1 MVKIFLSDVATS
13 TVPADATFSTGSQAS
28 DALDCCAITHFDGL
42 DRGHCLLAGG
52 QPGVT
57 VDPAMVTLAGGL
69 ECVGLVAAHGGDAGL
84 TLAAI
89 LDGTVGSS
97 GDGRNPRISA
107 G

>member
-28 DALDCCAITHFDGL
+28 DALDCCAITYFDGL

-52 QPGVT
+52 QPGVA
-57 VDPAMVTLAGGL
+57 VDPALVTHAGAL

-84 TLAAI
+84 TLAKV

-97 GDGRNPRISA
+97 GNGRSSGISA